1 MVFVTK
7 GLLVGWMKP
16 KLSRG
21 GLHDVSDVSLK
32 ACLSPMAATRKHVTS
47 TEVWLAGGGKC
58 GLPKAELICISD
70 LSVWLGCSSQLH
82 YHPLNSSLP
91 PKAFVVDEA
100 KTPTQLRSSD
110 SMTRLWYSLFRQG
123 ITVGSGHS
131 QASMTATDAEW
142 QEKNAC
148 RRYLARKG
156 QQMK

>member
-1 MVFVTK
+1 MVFVTE

-21 GLHDVSDVSLK
+21 GLHDVSDVSQK

-82 YHPLNSSLP
+82 HRLFSTT
-91 PKAFVVDEA
+91 FVVVEA
-100 KTPTQLRSSD
+100 KTPTQPQSSH
-110 SMTRLWYSLFRQG
+110 SITRLWYELCRQG
-123 ITVGSGHS
+123 ITVVSGHL
-131 QASMTATDAEW
+131 QASITATDAEW
-142 QEKNAC
+142 QETNAC